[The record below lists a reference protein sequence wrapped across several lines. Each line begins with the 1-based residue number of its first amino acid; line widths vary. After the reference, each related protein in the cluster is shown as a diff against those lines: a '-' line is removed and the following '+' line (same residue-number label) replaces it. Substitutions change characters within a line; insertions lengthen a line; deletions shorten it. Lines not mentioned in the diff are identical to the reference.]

1 MRNRFLCTLL
11 CISLILSAFTMIGCN
26 KEKAPKEE
34 KTTTSEAPKD
44 KETEDKKP
52 ADESTEKT
60 EDLHADGDLII
71 SNAENLG
78 QFSIEMM
85 QGKQK
90 DGRKVTIIG
99 KVSILSTAEEPEIC
113 IDLKEGGQHST
124 TFFVDDIDDHPEL
137 KDKLSERDAELTIT
151 GTVVKTD
158 KEDNPCEL
166 HVKAAD
172 IEFAK

>member
-1 MRNRFLCTLL
+1 MRNKFLCTLL

-44 KETEDKKP
+44 KKTEDKKP

-60 EDLHADGDLII
+60 EDLHAGGDLII
-71 SNAENLG
+71 TNAENLA

-99 KVSILSTAEEPEIC
+99 KVNILSTAEEPTIC
-113 IDLKEGGQHST
+113 IDLKEGGQNIT
-124 TFFVDDIDDHPEL
+124 TFIVDDIDDHPEL

>member
-1 MRNRFLCTLL
+1 MRNKFLCTLL

-44 KETEDKKP
+44 KKTEDKKP
-52 ADESTEKT
+52 ADESAEKT

-71 SNAENLG
+71 TNAENLG

-99 KVSILSTAEEPEIC
+99 KVSILSTAEEPDIC

-124 TFFVDDIDDHPEL
+124 TFFVDDIDEHPEL

>member
-1 MRNRFLCTLL
+1 MRNKFLCTLL

-44 KETEDKKP
+44 KETEDKKL

-71 SNAENLG
+71 TNAENLG

>member
-1 MRNRFLCTLL
+1 MRNKFLCTLL
-11 CISLILSAFTMIGCN
+11 CISLLLSAFTMIGCN

-52 ADESTEKT
+52 ADESAEKT

-71 SNAENLG
+71 TNAENLG

-99 KVSILSTAEEPEIC
+99 KVSILSTAEEPDIC

-124 TFFVDDIDDHPEL
+124 TFFVDDIDEHPEL